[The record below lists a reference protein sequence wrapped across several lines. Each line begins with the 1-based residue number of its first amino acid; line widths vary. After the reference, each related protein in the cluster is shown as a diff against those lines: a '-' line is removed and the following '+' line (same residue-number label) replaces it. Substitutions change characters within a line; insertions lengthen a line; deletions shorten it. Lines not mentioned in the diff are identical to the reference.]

1 MRRFLSLFLLLVMG
15 TTGVLAQTYS
25 ISGKILDGTSSQ
37 GESLPGASIALLSA
51 KDSSLVAGVSSS
63 TNGQFKLSTT
73 KAGSYLVRIS
83 YMGFVP
89 QFKSVTLSKT
99 SPTHNLGNI
108 TMQENV
114 QEMKE
119 AIVTGALA
127 QVEMKAD
134 TFVYNAEAFRL
145 PEGSTLEALV
155 KKLPGAEVS
164 DDGTIKVNGK
174 TVSKIM
180 LEGKE
185 FFSDDTKVAM
195 KNLPSSVVK
204 KIKAYDRQSDYT
216 RVTGIDDGEEET
228 VLDLTVKKGMKEG
241 WMINVD
247 VAGGT
252 EDRYSAKANV
262 MRFDDNLKF
271 MLVGNRNN
279 VGDRGFGGP
288 GGGSSGIQ
296 TNTTG
301 SLNVTWDNGKKD
313 REAGKLEVGGSVRYF
328 GVKSNSL
335 TRTNSETF
343 LTESSSTY
351 SNSLAKTLS
360 HSTNVDA
367 NLRLEWAP
375 DSMTNIMFRPSYS
388 HSESD
393 SKSSS
398 QSVTFNSDPYDAGMT
413 SPLDEYSSFDD
424 TDSIR
429 VNSNDRISTSDEYS
443 NSGSARLQINRRLND
458 KGRNLTLNVEGSY
471 SKSHSDAESLS
482 LVKYYQSGQTSTN
495 TYQITS
501 SPSKTYSYQ
510 ARLSYSEPIFTGAN
524 LQFSYQIQHRYQDQ
538 NRTMLT
544 WEDMTDY
551 LDGLGITDYT
561 AEQLWTGTVAGL
573 DNATMVQDLQ
583 NSQYATYKEL
593 NQNATIMFRYN
604 NKLANGG
611 QLRLNAGVSFQP
623 QTTHMDYQKADI
635 DTTVTRHTYNWSPTV
650 NVRWKISNTS
660 QFDVRYNGSMS
671 QPSMTNLIEVM
682 DTSDPLNIS
691 TGNAG
696 LKSSW
701 SDRLRMFYNN
711 YLTETQTSFAAFL
724 EFSNTRRSISSATIY
739 DDETGAKYSRVLN
752 IDGNWSI
759 RPNLMFNTALGAQK
773 WFNLSSNTS
782 VNYSHSVGYQSGD
795 LTDESR
801 YYLTSNNGSVDMQ
814 GLFAHTDLAKQITKQ
829 TTVGETL
836 RLNYR
841 SDLGANEDWNVDF
854 GVNGNLSYT
863 HARNNVQSSADLD
876 TWTFSYGGSAQVTTP
891 WTMTF
896 ATDLT
901 NESRR
906 GYDDAS
912 MNTNELIWNASL
924 SQSLKKWLKNH
935 DLTISV
941 EWYDILEKRSN
952 ISRSISA
959 TMRSDTYTNAI
970 NSYLM
975 VHLIYKLNLM
985 GNKQARRE
993 MGPGGMGFGGG
1004 GGPGGGGPGG
1014 GGPGGGGPG
1023 GGGGGP
1029 M

>member
-1 MRRFLSLFLLLVMG
+1 MRRFLSLLMLLTLG
-15 TTGVLAQTYS
+15 ATSLLAQSYS
-25 ISGKILDGTSSQ
+25 ISGKILDGASTT
-37 GESLPGASIALLSA
+37 GESLPGASVALLSA
-51 KDSSLVAGVSSS
+51 KDSSVVTGVSSS
-63 TNGQFKLSTT
+63 TNGQFKLSTS
-73 KAGSYLVRIS
+73 KSGAFLLRVS
-83 YMGFVP
+83 YMGYVP
-89 QFKSVTLSKT
+89 QFRSVSLSKDKT
-99 SPTHNLGNI
+99 SLNVGSI
-108 TMQENV
+108 TLQENV

-119 AIVTGALA
+119 TIITGALA

-164 DDGTIKVNGK
+164 DDGTITVNGK
-174 TVSKIM
+174 TVKKIM
-180 LEGKE
+180 MDGKE
-185 FFSDDTKVAM
+185 FFSDDTQVAM

-228 VLDLTVKKGMKEG
+228 VLDLSVKKGMKEG

-252 EDRYSAKANV
+252 EDRYSAKANI
-262 MRFDDNLKF
+262 MRFDDNFKF
-271 MLVGNRNN
+271 MLTGNRNN

-288 GGGSSGIQ
+288 GGGGSGIQ

-301 SLNVTWDNGKKD
+301 ALNINWDNGKKD
-313 REAGKLEVGGSVRYF
+313 REAGKLELGGSVRYF
-328 GVKSNSL
+328 GVKNNSL
-335 TRTNSETF
+335 TKTNSETF
-343 LTESSSTY
+343 LTETSSTY
-351 SNSLAKTLS
+351 TNSLAQTLS
-360 HSTNVDA
+360 HSTNVNA
-367 NLRLEWAP
+367 NFRMEWAP

-393 SKSSS
+393 SKANS
-398 QSVTFNSDPYDAGMT
+398 QSVTFNSDPYDAGMV
-413 SPLDEYSSFDD
+413 SPLDEYGTFNDV
-424 TDSIR
+424 DSIR
-429 VNSNDRISTSDEYS
+429 VNSNDRISYSDSYS
-443 NSGSARLQINRRLND
+443 NSGSASLQINRRLNSS
-458 KGRNLTLNVEGSY
+458 GRNLTLNVEGSY
-471 SKSHSDAESLS
+471 SKSHSDATSLS
-482 LVKYYQSGQTSTN
+482 LVRYYQSGQTSTN
-495 TYQITS
+495 TYQTTA

-510 ARLSYSEPIFTGAN
+510 ARLSYSEPIFKGAS
-524 LQFSYQIQHRYQDQ
+524 LQFSYQIQRRYQDQ

-593 NQNATIMFRYN
+593 NHDASIRLRYN
-604 NKLANGG
+604 NTFANGS
-611 QLRLNAGVSFQP
+611 QLRLNFGLSFQP
-623 QTTHMDYQKADI
+623 QTTHMDYQKAEI
-635 DTTVTRHTYNWSPTV
+635 DTTVTRHTYNWAPSLG
-650 NVRWKISNTS
+650 VRWKISNTS
-660 QFDVRYNGSMS
+660 QLNLRYRGSMS

-682 DTSDPLNIS
+682 DTSDPLNVS

-701 SDRLRMFYNN
+701 SDRLNLFYNN
-711 YLTETQTSFAAFL
+711 FITETQTSYAAFID
-724 EFSNTRRSISSATIY
+724 FNNTRRSISNATIY
-739 DDETGAKYSRVLN
+739 DEQTGAKYSRPMN
-752 IDGNWSI
+752 IDGNWSL
-759 RPNLMFNTALGAQK
+759 RPNLMFNTALGKNK
-773 WFNLSSNTS
+773 WFNISSHTS
-782 VNYSHSVGYQSGD
+782 VGYTHSVGYQSGE
-795 LTDESR
+795 LGDESR
-801 YYLTSNNGSVDMQ
+801 YYLTSNGGSVDME
-814 GLFAHTDLAKQITKQ
+814 GLFAHTELPKQVTKQ
-829 TTVGETL
+829 TTVGENL

-841 SDLGANEDWNVDF
+841 RDLGANEDWNVDF
-854 GVNGNLSYT
+854 GLSGSLNYT
-863 HARNNVQSSADLD
+863 HARNNVQSSANMD
-876 TWTFSYGGSAQVTTP
+876 TWTFSYGGNAQVTTP
-891 WTMTF
+891 WTMTLS
-896 ATDLT
+896 TDLT
-901 NESRR
+901 KESRR

-941 EWYDILEKRSN
+941 EWYDILKERSN

-985 GNKQARRE
+985 GNRETRRE
-993 MGPGGMGFGGG
+993 GGPGFGG
-1004 GGPGGGGPGG
+1004 PGFGGPGG

-1023 GGGGGP
+1023 GGGGGRP